1 MTPFL
6 RGPAR
11 GKESPAPEGEARAN
25 GVGGL
30 RRFVHRRLLD
40 SIEQEPTGGLDSEAR
55 LLEQVDWL
63 IEEVQDRR
71 GRTLAEAD
79 RARIRREILDEMRGL
94 GPLAPLMADPAVSD
108 ILVNGPDEVWVDR
121 GGRLERTEVVF
132 DDERH
137 LRGLVDR
144 LVAAQGKHLDAG
156 SPHVDA
162 RLDDGSRLHAVIP
175 PLCAK
180 GTVVSIRRF
189 RLQPFDPDE
198 LLAAGYMSAPMLAL
212 LKLAVEGRSNIAIA
226 GGAAAGK
233 TTLLN
238 LLSRYIPPG
247 ERIVTVEETSELR
260 LQHPHVVT
268 LEARPANMEGRGAVG
283 LRDLLRTALRMR
295 ADRIVVG
302 EVRGEEVL
310 DMLQAMNVGHD
321 GSLTTVHASNPGDVL
336 RRLES
341 LALLGG
347 AALQRETV
355 VDMVRSAVQLIVFVT
370 RFRSGQ
376 RRITS
381 IHEVLRGE
389 QAGQTRELFRFE
401 PSGVDADGVV
411 HGEHVATARPAFV
424 HELVARGFVLPGTLA
439 ADAVERAVQGA
450 EGAEG
455 GDAPAADA
463 FPALPQL
470 APQQAEGAA

>member
-1 MTPFL
+1 MSVLLSDSAGAADMP
-6 RGPAR
+6 
-11 GKESPAPEGEARAN
+11 SPSDDVRAT
-25 GVGGL
+25 GLSGL
-30 RRFVHRRLLD
+30 RRFVHRKLLD
-40 SIEQEPTGGLDSEAR
+40 NIEREPARGPDSEAR
-55 LLEQVDWL
+55 LIEQVDWL
-63 IEEVQDRR
+63 IEEVQHRHGDRLDETER
-71 GRTLAEAD
+71 E
-79 RARIRREILDEMRGL
+79 RIRREIVDEMRGL
-94 GPLAPLMADPAVSD
+94 GPLAPLMADPEISD
-108 ILVNGPDEVWVDR
+108 ILVNGPKEVWVDR
-121 GGRLERTEVVF
+121 NGRLERTAVVF

-137 LRGLVDR
+137 LRRLLDR

-189 RLQPFDPDE
+189 RLQPLQPDE
-198 LLAAGYMSAPMLAL
+198 LLAQGFMSAHMLEL

-233 TTLLN
+233 TSLLN
-238 LLSRYIPPG
+238 MLSRYIPAG

-302 EVRGEEVL
+302 EVRGDEVL

-321 GSLTTVHASNPGDVL
+321 GSLTTVHASNASDVL
-336 RRLES
+336 RRLEA

-347 AALQRETV
+347 TALARETV
-355 VDMVRSAVQLIVFVT
+355 VEMVRSALQLIVYVT
-370 RFRSGQ
+370 RFRCGQ

-389 QAGQTRELFRFE
+389 QAGQTRELFRFVAA
-401 PSGVDADGVV
+401 GVDAHGVAQ
-411 HGEHVATARPAFV
+411 GSHVAMAPPVFV
-424 HELVARGFVLPGTLA
+424 HELVARGFVLPA
-439 ADAVERAVQGA
+439 ALTVD
-450 EGAEG
+450 
-455 GDAPAADA
+455 PT
-463 FPALPQL
+463 
-470 APQQAEGAA
+470 